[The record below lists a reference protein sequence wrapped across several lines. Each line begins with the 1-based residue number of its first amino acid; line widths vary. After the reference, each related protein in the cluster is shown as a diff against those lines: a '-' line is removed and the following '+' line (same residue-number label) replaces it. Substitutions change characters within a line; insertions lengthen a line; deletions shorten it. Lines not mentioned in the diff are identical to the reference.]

1 MQRRKIK
8 ESSSFIFPVNVIIN
22 LTKLDK
28 LNTGLI
34 VAVVSEKK

>member
-8 ESSSFIFPVNVIIN
+8 ESSSFIFLVNVIIN

>member
-8 ESSSFIFPVNVIIN
+8 ESSSFIFLVNVIIN

-34 VAVVSEKK
+34 VAVVLAKK